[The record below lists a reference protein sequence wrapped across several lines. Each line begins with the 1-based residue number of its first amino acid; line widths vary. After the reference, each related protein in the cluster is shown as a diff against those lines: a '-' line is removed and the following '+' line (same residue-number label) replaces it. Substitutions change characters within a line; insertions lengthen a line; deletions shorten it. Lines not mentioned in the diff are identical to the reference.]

1 MNSKTLNY
9 AKLSLDTIAEE
20 NDIRVF
26 IDSGNL
32 YIELRSGNLLRIS
45 DEEVLHQ
52 ATKYLQNEIES
63 LMFL

>member
-1 MNSKTLNY
+1 MNNKALNY
-9 AKLSLDTIAEE
+9 AKLNLDSIAEE
-20 NDIRVF
+20 SDIRVF
-26 IDSGNL
+26 IDL
-32 YIELRSGNLLRIS
+32 DKIYIELRSGKILQIS